1 MGKTLCYRECNIM
14 NTDNTSQQASNTYF
28 QMSVYHHMVGQG

>member
-1 MGKTLCYRECNIM
+1 M

-28 QMSVYHHMVGQG
+28 QMSVYHHVVSQGWPYCVQVWLLQP